1 MSWWSSATTNNI
13 IDQSVT
19 SMTSVGNITKQ
30 ICAPVAM
37 SATTLS
43 LESCGGLVIRGNT
56 FTQEQ
61 KMNVK
66 CVQTAAQQANSQTNV
81 DQKSDQLA
89 KSLTAALALTPGSA
103 EANNIS
109 KMSTAVGNVVKN
121 VVDQAVESATGAAIN
136 ISASTCPNSPNY
148 DPTASH
154 DLSFIDNQLGQYSST
169 YVDLV
174 QNSTQIASAVND
186 LKQYIKQ
193 IADAKRPGI
202 FGDFGPI
209 VGVIVAVVAL
219 ALVAKMM
226 RARKLGSGLIQGGAG
241 PALVATILS
250 LAALAAAIFAMK
262 RSDTDTD
269 AFATMSD
276 FCSATM

>member
-13 IDQSVT
+13 IDQSVS

-37 SATTLS
+37 SAITLS
-43 LESCGGLVIRGNT
+43 LVSCGDLVIRGNT
-56 FTQEQ
+56 FSQKQE
-61 KMNVK
+61 MNVK

-89 KSLTAALALTPGSA
+89 KSLTAALSLTPGSA
-103 EANNIS
+103 EANNIA
-109 KMSTAVGNVVKN
+109 KMSTAVGNVVRN
-121 VVDQAVESATGAAIN
+121 EVDQAVASATGTALN
-136 ISASTCPNSPNY
+136 ISASTCPSSPDY
-148 DPTASH
+148 VPSASH
-154 DLSFIDNQLGQYSST
+154 NLSFLDNQLGQYSST
-169 YVDLV
+169 YADLT

-193 IADAKRPGI
+193 VADAKKPGL
-202 FGDFGPI
+202 FGDIGPI

-219 ALVAKMM
+219 ALAAKMM
-226 RARKLGSGLIQGGAG
+226 RARSGLVHGGAG

-250 LAALAAAIFAMK
+250 LAALAGAIFAMK
-262 RSDTDTD
+262 KSDTG
-269 AFATMSD
+269 AAATAATTVSG